1 VVCLPVV
8 QVVGSTYV
16 LHVWCI
22 HVPHHTTSSYMSHKV
37 HDTISNSED
46 CTKQEENQFQDN
58 RFEVEQ
64 AIN

>member
-1 VVCLPVV
+1 
-8 QVVGSTYV
+8 
-16 LHVWCI
+16 
-22 HVPHHTTSSYMSHKV
+22 MSHKV